1 MGSGY
6 SVEHMQ
12 TFVNVVTG
20 REWKM
25 LGIPFA
31 AGTEAPFSSVMGKQR
46 CRRIESTYPIVSPQ
60 RNRVSPYRSPQGED
74 QPQGGSIAVRVRDR
88 RGSQCRSVMER
99 ISVASGHIDNIT
111 ERESVLTSLWCCTRE
126 NLTNQLMGESR

>member
-12 TFVNVVTG
+12 IFVNVVTG

-31 AGTEAPFSSVMGKQR
+31 AGTEVP
-46 CRRIESTYPIVSPQ
+46 
-60 RNRVSPYRSPQGED
+60 
-74 QPQGGSIAVRVRDR
+74 
-88 RGSQCRSVMER
+88 
-99 ISVASGHIDNIT
+99 
-111 ERESVLTSLWCCTRE
+111 SLPSWA
-126 NLTNQLMGESR
+126 NNAAGA